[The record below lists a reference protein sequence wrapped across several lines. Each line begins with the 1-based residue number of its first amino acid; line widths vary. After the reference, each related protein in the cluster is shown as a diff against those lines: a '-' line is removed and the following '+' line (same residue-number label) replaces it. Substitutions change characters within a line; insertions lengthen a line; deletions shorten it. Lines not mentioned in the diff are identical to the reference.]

1 MLTALLLCFAL
12 TAGASDIPSFDSRFI
27 KEAEFETAL
36 LSTSEEYRSLFAAS
50 LFAEIALSE
59 FSKDFSENLG
69 QIDYFGGMYY
79 VELEYSHGVMIKFG
93 NPSEVW
99 TIVYTPD
106 LKTISVI
113 ISKDISTDI
122 LSLVQALEEK
132 DAVKLYKPLSVSEV
146 SRYLKELVNAVK

>member
-1 MLTALLLCFAL
+1 
-12 TAGASDIPSFDSRFI
+12 
-27 KEAEFETAL
+27 
-36 LSTSEEYRSLFAAS
+36 
-50 LFAEIALSE
+50 
-59 FSKDFSENLG
+59 
-69 QIDYFGGMYY
+69 MYY